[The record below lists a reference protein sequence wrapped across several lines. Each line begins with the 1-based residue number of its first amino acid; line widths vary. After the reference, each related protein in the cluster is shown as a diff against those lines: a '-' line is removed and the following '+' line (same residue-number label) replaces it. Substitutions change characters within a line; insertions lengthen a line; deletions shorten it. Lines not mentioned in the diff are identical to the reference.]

1 MNDATT
7 RLATVAVAD
16 RMIGELE
23 AAGVTLGFGV
33 VSLHNLPFLDAILRR
48 GRMRFVPARGEAG
61 AANMADAAARV
72 LGVPTLLVT
81 STGTGAANAAG
92 ALVEAQ
98 TAGTPVIHLTGQVD
112 SAWLDRGWGFIHEAR
127 DQLGLLRSVSKAAW
141 RVSRP
146 QDAVAVLR
154 EAMRVAL
161 TPPTGPVSIEMAIDV
176 QRAAVPDAPALGR
189 LPVLRCIADEEAVA
203 LAAAWLEQAERPLLW
218 VGGGALEA
226 GDAVRRIADA
236 GVPVLSS
243 VAGRGVLDEAHPASL
258 GSFATSRPVAELL
271 ARADLLIVAG
281 SHLRSNE
288 TRTYGLRMPERVVR
302 IDVDPAAVDRGY
314 PAALF
319 VLGECAAVL
328 AALSPGGRRPAW
340 LQRAQAAR
348 ADAEAISR
356 REAGAYAALIAALEA
371 EMPDDAL
378 WVRDITLSNSIWGNR
393 LPRRLRPRTSVH
405 AMGGGIGQGLA
416 HAIGAAIAAP
426 GRMTVLL
433 TGDGGFMLNPGE
445 LASAVQEKINVTV
458 LLMNDGGYGV
468 IRNIQDAEYGA
479 RRGFVDLFNPDFAGL
494 AASYGV
500 GYRRLAE
507 AAASREALAWAFGR
521 SGVSI
526 IEVDMAAF
534 GGFGINFAGPPRKP

>member
-1 MNDATT
+1 MADAMTQV
-7 RLATVAVAD
+7 ATVPAAD
-16 RMIGELE
+16 RMIAELE

-48 GRMRFVPARGEAG
+48 GRIRFVPARGEAG

-72 LGVPTLLVT
+72 LGAPTLLVT

-92 ALVEAQ
+92 ALIEAQ
-98 TAGTPVIHLTGQVD
+98 TAGTPVIHLTGQID
-112 SAWLDRGWGFIHEAR
+112 SAWLDRNWGFIHEAR

-141 RVSRP
+141 RITRP
-146 QDAVAVLR
+146 QDAGAVLR

-176 QRAAVPDAPALGR
+176 QRAALPDAPALGP
-189 LPVLRCIADEEAVA
+189 LPVPRCIEDKAAVTQ
-203 LAAAWLEQAERPLLW
+203 AAIWLQRAERPLLW
-218 VGGGALEA
+218 VGGGALAA

-258 GSFATSRPVAELL
+258 GSFAASRPVAELL
-271 ARADLLIVAG
+271 AEADLLIVAG

-288 TRTYGLRMPERVVR
+288 TRTYGLRMPARMVR
-302 IDVDPAAVDRGY
+302 IDVDPAAGDRGY
-314 PAALF
+314 PATLF

-328 AALSPGGRRPAW
+328 AALSPGGERAAW
-340 LQRAQAAR
+340 LKRAQAAR
-348 ADAEAISR
+348 AEAEQISR
-356 REAGAYAALIAALEA
+356 REAGVYAGLIAALES
-371 EMPDDAL
+371 EMPADAL

-393 LPRRLRPRTSVH
+393 LPRRWAPRTSVH

-416 HAIGAAIAAP
+416 HGIGAAIAAP
-426 GRMTVLL
+426 GRKTVLL
-433 TGDGGFMLNPGE
+433 TGDGGFMLNTGE
-445 LASAVQEKINVTV
+445 LATAVQEKLDLTV

-479 RRGFVDLFNPDFAGL
+479 RRGFVDLFNPDFAKF
-494 AASYGV
+494 ADSYGV
-500 GYRRLAE
+500 GYRRLADP
-507 AAASREALAWAFGR
+507 AAAPAVLSWAFAR

-534 GGFGINFAGPPRKP
+534 GSFGINFAGPPRKT